1 MFCWDYWCPL
11 CKNFT
16 RIIGWV
22 SIILFTIAHSGLVYF
37 VGTWLE
43 YFQLFLEL
51 SDWGVHLKLLLVRQ
65 ITRMVSMHE
74 LAVECKKLERG
85 QIVSTPCIAF
95 RLRSRQF
102 ISVIRRPLTKEW
114 VLASTYNV
122 LLQTLSRAT
131 FSSCLILVRSL
142 FSASVKACC
151 GCLKR

>member
-11 CKNFT
+11 CKNVT
-16 RIIGWV
+16 RIICWV
-22 SIILFTIAHSGLVYF
+22 SIILFTIAHNGLVYF

-43 YFQLFLEL
+43 CFQLFLEL

-65 ITRMVSMHE
+65 IARMVSTHE
-74 LAVECKKLERG
+74 LAVECKKLECG
-85 QIVSTPCIAF
+85 QIVSTPCISF

-102 ISVIRRPLTKEW
+102 ISVIRWPLTKEW

-151 GCLKR
+151 GRSQW